1 MRKKFERSFYVRVIR
16 DPQDATRDYTLHK
29 DEAFQLWLDGKLA
42 LDLTNTKPGEPVYS
56 H

>member
-1 MRKKFERSFYVRVIR
+1 MQKPLYVRVIR
-16 DPQDATRDYTLHK
+16 DPRDAKRDYLLHK